1 MNIPLKISRKTTT
14 HAKDQTR
21 QCEQHLY
28 ICKSEQK
35 SQCYNTNKIDL
46 EKKMILL
53 HNICS
58 LFYELHF

>member
-21 QCEQHLY
+21 QCEQRVY

-35 SQCYNTNKIDL
+35 SQCHNTNKIDL
-46 EKKMILL
+46 EKKNDI
-53 HNICS
+53 IA
-58 LFYELHF
+58 

>member
-14 HAKDQTR
+14 HAKDHTR
-21 QCEQHLY
+21 QCEQHVY

-46 EKKMILL
+46 EKKYDI
-53 HNICS
+53 IA
-58 LFYELHF
+58 